1 MLKSKVFVAAALA
14 VAIGPLGHAQGSKG
28 APALSAA
35 DREEIRVLNAKYSL
49 ALGQCDPDH
58 WPLVFAPGDG
68 FFASMGRGRVL
79 GQHRLAEMN
88 RSYDCV
94 YIDGKAQDHAPTVAV
109 PYKIELT
116 ATKEGAD
123 GFAYYNGGRYEDVYV
138 KTKDGW
144 RFKSRTVV
152 GNREMAAG
160 FSWRDYD
167 AIQRLGD
174 ANGGPYED
182 VYEPWAHGKR
192 FKCANVCISMGQNGT
207 IKGMAYLKDGSHYED
222 VYAKTK
228 DGSWRFESRTL
239 IAAEGSATR
248 ATAAR

>member
-1 MLKSKVFVAAALA
+1 MLKSKVVAAAALA
-14 VAIGPLGHAQGSKG
+14 VAIGPLGHAQGGKG

-58 WPLVFAPGDG
+58 WPLVFAPDG

-79 GQHRLAEMN
+79 GHHRLAEMN

-94 YIDGKAQDHAPTVAV
+94 YGKDGKAPDHAPAVSV

-116 ATKEGAD
+116 PTAEGAE

-152 GNREMAAG
+152 GNREQAAG

-182 VYEPWAHGKR
+182 VYENWAHGKR

-207 IKGMAYLKDGSHYED
+207 IKGQAFLKDGSHYED
-222 VYAKTK
+222 VYARTK
-228 DGSWRFESRTL
+228 DGGWRYESRTL
-239 IAAEGSATR
+239 IAAEGSSTR
-248 ATAAR
+248 

>member
-1 MLKSKVFVAAALA
+1 MLKSKVVVAAALA
-14 VAIGPLGHAQGSKG
+14 VTIGPLGHAQGSKG

-58 WPLVFAPGDG
+58 WPLVFAAPDG

-116 ATKEGAD
+116 ATKEGAE

-152 GNREMAAG
+152 GNREQAAG

-167 AIQRLGD
+167 AVQRLGD

-192 FKCANVCISMGQNGT
+192 FKCAGVCISMGPNGT
-207 IKGMAYLKDGSHYED
+207 IKGQAYLKDGSHYED
-222 VYAKTK
+222 VYARTK
-228 DGSWRFESRTL
+228 DGWRFESRTL
-239 IAAEGSATR
+239 IAAEGNSTR
-248 ATAAR
+248 ATGGQ

>member
-58 WPLVFAPGDG
+58 WPLVFAADG

-79 GQHRLAEMN
+79 GQHRLGEMN

-116 ATKEGAD
+116 ATKEGAE

-152 GNREMAAG
+152 GNREQAAG
-160 FSWRDYD
+160 FALEGLRRRP
-167 AIQRLGD
+167 APRGRQRRSLRGRLRTVGARQALQVCQCLHLD
-174 ANGGPYED
+174 GPE
-182 VYEPWAHGKR
+182 R
-192 FKCANVCISMGQNGT
+192 
-207 IKGMAYLKDGSHYED
+207 
-222 VYAKTK
+222 
-228 DGSWRFESRTL
+228 
-239 IAAEGSATR
+239 
-248 ATAAR
+248 